1 MLLHLGAGVN
11 VPSPDGQSPLGYAVK
26 GYAVKGTR
34 GEAGEYGA
42 PDLAIVR
49 ILLAHGADVH
59 QLQTQHGW
67 VTPLSTVVE
76 RASTA
81 PRALLMML
89 LAAGDKA
96 VGENRGRRKG
106 RGGEKGGSD
115 DGEAEEDGEHGE
127 DKEDGDGECGGEC
140 RESLSLHSSMDPLLG
155 RPYPKRYMQ
164 SLLYRAVAHQDRD
177 PMGDAISGMLEH
189 WCEEKGCAVL
199 PELIQ
204 VMSR

>member
-76 RASTA
+76 RASAA
-81 PRALLMML
+81 PRELLMML

-127 DKEDGDGECGGEC
+127 DKEDGDGERGGEC

-164 SLLYRAVAHQDRD
+164 SLLYRAVAHPDRD